1 MNDLQAVYE
10 GHPGQCHEEHPG
22 GSTVVVDV
30 WAEQYY
36 GVYHT
41 TCAVSPIPFNIS
53 LICDL
58 IPSIMNNCNFTQEQV

>member
-1 MNDLQAVYE
+1 MGIINDLQAVYE

-41 TCAVSPIPFNIS
+41 TCAVSPIPS
-53 LICDL
+53 PL
-58 IPSIMNNCNFTQEQV
+58 